1 MGIFIHVPYIYI
13 YTNMYIY
20 IYIRIELVP
29 PPGIYNEMRD
39 KLSTST
45 VAGSLDFLKYQQ
57 SGTLSPQQM
66 ALPQLSLFLAF
77 LLVTLLRWLSNP
89 FKSLSDLQL

>member
-1 MGIFIHVPYIYI
+1 MEGSKIFLLPMGIFIHFP
-13 YTNMYIY
+13 YIY

-77 LLVTLLRWLSNP
+77 LC
-89 FKSLSDLQL
+89 DLFAMVK